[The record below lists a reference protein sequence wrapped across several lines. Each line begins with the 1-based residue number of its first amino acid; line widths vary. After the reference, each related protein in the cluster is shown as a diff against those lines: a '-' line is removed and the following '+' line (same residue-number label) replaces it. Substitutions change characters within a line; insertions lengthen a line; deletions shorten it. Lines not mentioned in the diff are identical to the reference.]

1 MRISFRYKL
10 MLSYLLILLV
20 MGGSVYLYLNKTLE
34 NSIVSTLTENLL
46 SQTRLASLMLS
57 RDGADL
63 KNPQDLAVR
72 LGEAVTARVTIIAP
86 DGTVVGDSE
95 VKKSEIKELE
105 NHINR
110 PEVQGALKSGTGTSV
125 RYSATLRHEMLYSA
139 ATITSRGHVE
149 GVVRLALPLSELNG
163 LRSGLHKTLGTAL
176 FISFLLTLIFSYIL
190 SRLTSRPLQQV
201 ASIAAE
207 IGKGNFVRRLPTVW
221 RDELGDLAGIMNE
234 MAAKLDEQL
243 SRLTA
248 ERNRL
253 DAILS
258 GMGEGLMVADKK
270 GTITLVNPAFSQLFG
285 VHEGLIGSPLSTV
298 SRHPALLE
306 SYNRVSSDRCEL
318 QNEMT
323 VRTPAEKFLSAHWVP
338 LLNDKGMQGVVAVFH
353 DVTDLKRLE
362 NIRRDF
368 VANVSHELRTP
379 VTVIKG
385 YSETLLEGLITADPI
400 KTAEFVQIILN
411 HSERLTAL
419 LNDLLSIS
427 EMESPDFSFQMSPVS
442 VEGTLHKVCSL
453 LKGKADAKEVTI
465 VIPDLSRLPA
475 VMADQGRLEQ
485 VMVNLLDN
493 AIKYSSEM
501 GQIRISAAEDGDFVK
516 VSVIDSGPGI
526 PVASIPRLFERF
538 YRVDSGRSR
547 KEGGTGLGLAIVK
560 HIVQLHGGAVGVEN
574 SADGAGATF
583 SFTLKKEIR
592 AE

>member
-20 MGGSVYLYLNKTLE
+20 MGGSVYFYLNRTLE
-34 NSIVSTLTENLL
+34 SSIVTTLTEHQVN
-46 SQTRLASLMLS
+46 QTRLAALMLG
-57 RDGADL
+57 RNDPQQKDL
-63 KNPQDLAVR
+63 QALAAK
-72 LGEAVTARVTIIAP
+72 LGEAVTARVTIISP

-95 VKKSEIKELE
+95 VKESELAELE

-125 RYSATLRHEMLYSA
+125 RYSATLHHEMLYTA
-139 ATITSRGHVE
+139 AAIATNGHVD
-149 GVVRLALPLSELNG
+149 GIVRLALPLSALNS

-207 IGKGNFVRRLPTVW
+207 IGRGNFARRLPTGW
-221 RDELGDLAGIMNE
+221 HDELGDLAGIMNE
-234 MAAKLDEQL
+234 MALKLDDQL
-243 SRLTA
+243 SRLIA

-258 GMGEGLMVADKK
+258 GMGEGLMVTDKN
-270 GTITLVNPAFSQLFG
+270 GMITLVNPAFSRLFR
-285 VHEGLIGSPLSTV
+285 VYDSLIGSPLSDIT
-298 SRHPALLE
+298 RHPALLE
-306 SYNRVSSDRCEL
+306 SYNLVNSDRCEL

-323 VRTPAEKFLSAHWVP
+323 VRTPEEKFLSAHWVP
-338 LLNDKGMQGVVAVFH
+338 LLNEKGMQGVVAVFH

-385 YSETLLEGLITADPI
+385 YSETLLDGLITSDPQ
-400 KTAEFVQIILN
+400 KTAEFIQIILN

-419 LNDLLSIS
+419 LNDLLSLS
-427 EMESPDFSFQMSPVS
+427 EMESPDFSFQMHPIT
-442 VEGTLHKVCSL
+442 VESSLNKVCSL
-453 LKGKADAKEVTI
+453 LKGKADAKEVAI
-465 VIPDLSRLPA
+465 VVPDLSRLPA
-475 VMADQGRLEQ
+475 VLADQGRLEQ

-493 AIKYSSEM
+493 AIKYSFAGGE
-501 GQIRISAAEDGDFVK
+501 IRISAEEDGEFIRIAV
-516 VSVIDSGPGI
+516 VDSGPGV
-526 PVASIPRLFERF
+526 PAASIPRLFERF

-547 KEGGTGLGLAIVK
+547 QEGGTGLGLAIVK
-560 HIVQLHGGAVGVEN
+560 HIVQLHGGSVRVGN
-574 SADGAGATF
+574 NAAGAGATF
-583 SFTLKKEIR
+583 SFTLKKG
-592 AE
+592 